1 MSTTSKPQTRPT
13 SRAAARLTGLAGW
26 SLMLIAALHTA
37 VFIPQAPWSAW
48 FDGSLRGL
56 SGDPESLAV
65 FWALPGGI
73 VVPAFLLG
81 LFMVRMGRQGQ
92 RVGLGVALTLAA
104 WVSFCL
110 WLVGP
115 SGFMFVYATAGLLAA
130 AAIADRGARAADAGG
145 PAMES

>member
-1 MSTTSKPQTRPT
+1 
-13 SRAAARLTGLAGW
+13 LTGLAGW

-37 VFIPQAPWSAW
+37 VFMPQAPWPEW

-81 LFMVRMGRQGQ
+81 LFMVRMGRQRQ
-92 RVGLGVALTLAA
+92 RVGLAVALTLAA

-115 SGFMFVYATAGLLAA
+115 SGFMFVYVTAGLLIA
-130 AAIADRGARAADAGG
+130 AAIADRSASVSPTAEAEACRGRRSRGSSQAVRPKSGL
-145 PAMES
+145 P